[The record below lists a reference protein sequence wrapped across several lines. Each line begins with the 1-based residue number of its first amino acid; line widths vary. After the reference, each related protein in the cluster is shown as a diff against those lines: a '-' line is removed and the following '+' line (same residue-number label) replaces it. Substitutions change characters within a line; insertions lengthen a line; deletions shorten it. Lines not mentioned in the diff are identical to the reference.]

1 MLAELVVNPVHLAYG
16 VMVVGI
22 VFTFI
27 FSRRKKGDLRTVSA
41 GFVIPFVQLSN
52 YICPRVP
59 KSHLQVKKLEN
70 GKIMALP
77 KEQQPGEIRAMLQR
91 ANEDTSV
98 KLFAKLAEGAAKVQ
112 DKAGIDR
119 KEKAHFAEPIEEMLQ
134 LTHNFVLCCED
145 LTRLDSKEKL
155 EQFESYIYEQ
165 PKHRYML
172 MKRLPGTMNDKY
184 SQLNTEYGDEMEEL
198 EKAEFEAMKNGKRR

>member
-27 FSRRKKGDLRTVSA
+27 FSRRKKGDLRTVTA

-59 KSHLQVKKLEN
+59 KSHLQVKELED
-70 GKIMALP
+70 GKVQALP

-98 KLFAKLAEGAAKVQ
+98 KLFAKLAEEAAKVQ

-119 KEKAHFAEPIEEMLQ
+119 KEKTHFAEPVDEMLQ

-155 EQFESYIYEQ
+155 KQFESYIYEQ

-172 MKRLPGTMNDKY
+172 MKRLPGSMNDKY

>member
-1 MLAELVVNPVHLAYG
+1 M
-16 VMVVGI
+16 
-22 VFTFI
+22 
-27 FSRRKKGDLRTVSA
+27 SA

>member
-27 FSRRKKGDLRTVSA
+27 FSRRKKGDLRTVTA

-98 KLFAKLAEGAAKVQ
+98 KLFAKLAEGAAKVK

-119 KEKAHFAEPIEEMLQ
+119 KEKVHFAEPVDEMLQ

-155 EQFESYIYEQ
+155 EQFERYIYEQ

-172 MKRLPGTMNDKY
+172 MKRLPGSMNDKY